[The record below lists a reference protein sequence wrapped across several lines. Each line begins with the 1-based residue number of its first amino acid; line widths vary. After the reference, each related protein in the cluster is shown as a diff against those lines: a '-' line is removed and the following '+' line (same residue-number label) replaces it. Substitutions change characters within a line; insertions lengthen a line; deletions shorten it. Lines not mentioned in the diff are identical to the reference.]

1 MTIRSLDSATGLQAG
16 HFKPV
21 RQRPMHRAVTL
32 ALGLALAM
40 TMAVGLSGV
49 AHAQAPGQGA
59 STATPGS
66 TVSTTVS
73 TVGVAASPAASPAN
87 ATALLG
93 QRLQALYPATRFG
106 EVAPTPWPGL
116 FEVTM
121 GANLA
126 YVDASGR
133 YFLFG
138 HLYDMQAQQD
148 LSAQRKEALPRID
161 FAALPLGDA
170 LTEVR
175 GNGER
180 VLAVFSDPDC
190 PYCRRLEAD
199 LRELTDVTLHTFLM
213 PLAALHPQAR
223 RKAVSVWCAPDR
235 LQAWKALML
244 RDQTASD
251 ADCDHPVD
259 RNIALGERLGIQGTP
274 TLIAADG
281 RIQPGA
287 ASLAHI
293 EAWLNR
299 SSPSGASGAT
309 R

>member
-21 RQRPMHRAVTL
+21 RQRPLHRAVTL
-32 ALGLALAM
+32 ALGLG
-40 TMAVGLSGV
+40 MAVGLSGV

-73 TVGVAASPAASPAN
+73 TVSTVGVAASPTDT
-87 ATALLG
+87 TALLG
-93 QRLQALYPATRFG
+93 QRLQVLYPATRFG

-121 GANLA
+121 GSNLA

-138 HLYDMQAQQD
+138 HMYDMQAQQD
-148 LSAQRKEALPRID
+148 LSAQRKEALARID

-190 PYCRRLEAD
+190 PYCRRLETD

-213 PLAALHPQAR
+213 PLASLHPQAR

-244 RDQTASD
+244 RDQAPPE